1 MGVLTSQQ
9 ITKYFERYRTISVTF
24 TKEII
29 HATGLVTQQ
38 VYLKCLGE
46 AWPCVIY
53 STSFE
58 EAKVIINTKSGL
70 YGKLQ
75 QANNLVNLR
84 YSFRI
89 SNKTDPMFFF
99 VSCRVS
105 GSAPYQ
111 GSPDV
116 SMLTLQF
123 TQRPPDDLI
132 EIMGRLLDANINSAK
147 RRDERILITPEAIR
161 KLQITAK
168 EIVVYLQG
176 VPRRCILRDI
186 SFSGAKIIMVGV
198 AKFISDKDIILR
210 LDFDDPRESL
220 MIPGKVV
227 RIEDVEGRKELI
239 AVAMHFN
246 ENQVPMNYKMRIN
259 DYLNQVRTEPK
270 AEQVQEAP
278 QAQENQG
285 TKETQELE
293 KNESNK

>member
-9 ITKYFERYRTISVTF
+9 ITKYYERYRTISVTF

-29 HATGLVTQQ
+29 TATGLVTQQ

-84 YSFRI
+84 YSFKI
-89 SNKTDPMFFF
+89 SDKTDPMFFF
-99 VSCRVS
+99 VSCRVV

-111 GSPDV
+111 GSQDI
-116 SMLTLQF
+116 SMMTLQF

-132 EIMGRLLDANINSAK
+132 EIMGRLLDANINSSK
-147 RRDERILITPEAIR
+147 RRDERILITPESIR
-161 KLQITAK
+161 KLRLAAK
-168 EIVVYLQG
+168 ETVLYLQG

-186 SFSGAKIIMVGV
+186 SFSGAKTIMVGV
-198 AKFISDKDIILR
+198 AKFIADKEVTLR
-210 LDFDDPRESL
+210 LDFEDPRESH
-220 MIPGKVV
+220 IIGGKVV
-227 RIEDVEGRKELI
+227 RIEDVEGRKELV
-239 AVAMHFN
+239 AVAIHFN

-259 DYLNQVRTEPK
+259 DYLSQIRTEPRTET
-270 AEQVQEAP
+270 AEETAQKP
-278 QAQENQG
+278 QGNQD
-285 TKETQELE
+285 TKEPE
-293 KNESNK
+293 KHETNK

>member
-1 MGVLTSQQ
+1 MGRMGVLTSQQ

-46 AWPCVIY
+46 TWPCVIY
-53 STSFE
+53 SSSFE
-58 EAKVIINTKSGL
+58 EAKVIINTKSGI

-84 YSFRI
+84 YSFKI
-89 SNKTDPMFFF
+89 SDKIDPMFFF
-99 VSCRVS
+99 VSSRVVGS
-105 GSAPYQ
+105 GPYQ
-111 GSPDV
+111 GSQDI
-116 SMLTLQF
+116 SLLTLQF

-132 EIMGRLLDANINSAK
+132 EVMGRLLDANINSAK
-147 RRDERILITPEAIR
+147 RRDERILLTPEALR
-161 KLQITAK
+161 KLQIAAK
-168 EIVVYLQG
+168 ETILFVQG

-198 AKFISDKDIILR
+198 AKFVSDKEIVLR

-220 MIPGKVV
+220 LIPGKVV

-239 AVAMHFN
+239 AVALHFA
-246 ENQVPMNYKMRIN
+246 EHQVPMNYKMRIN
-259 DYLNQVRTEPK
+259 DYLNHMRTELRSDVAHDVPPI
-270 AEQVQEAP
+270 QET
-278 QAQENQG
+278 QQ
-285 TKETQELE
+285 TKESE
-293 KNESNK
+293 KNEAAK

>member
-1 MGVLTSQQ
+1 MGILTSQQ
-9 ITKYFERYRTISVTF
+9 ITKYYERYRTISVTF

-38 VYLKCLGE
+38 VYLKRLGE

-89 SNKTDPMFFF
+89 SDKTDPMFFF
-99 VSCRVS
+99 VSCRVA
-105 GSAPYQ
+105 GSSPYQ
-111 GSPDV
+111 GSQDIY
-116 SMLTLQF
+116 MLTLQF

-132 EIMGRLLDANINSAK
+132 EIMGRLLDANINSSK
-147 RRDERILITPEAIR
+147 RRDERILITPESLR
-161 KLQITAK
+161 KLQIAAK
-168 EIVVYLQG
+168 ETVIYLQG

-186 SFSGAKIIMVGV
+186 SFSGAKVIMVGV
-198 AKFISDKDIILR
+198 AKFIADKEVALR
-210 LDFDDPRESL
+210 LDFEDPRESL
-220 MIPGKVV
+220 MIGGKVV
-227 RIEDVEGRKELI
+227 RLEDVEGRKELV
-239 AVAMHFN
+239 AVAIHFN

-259 DYLNQVRTEPK
+259 DYLSQIRTESRPEAAEETAPK
-270 AEQVQEAP
+270 T
-278 QAQENQG
+278 QENLVP
-285 TKETQELE
+285 KETE
-293 KNESNK
+293 KNETNK

>member
-1 MGVLTSQQ
+1 MGILTSQQ
-9 ITKYFERYRTISVTF
+9 ITKYYERYRSISVTF

-70 YGKLQ
+70 NGKLQ

-89 SNKTDPMFFF
+89 SDKTDPMFFF

-111 GSPDV
+111 GSQDI

-132 EIMGRLLDANINSAK
+132 EIMGRLLDANINSSK
-147 RRDERILITPEAIR
+147 RRDERILITPDSLR

-168 EIVVYLQG
+168 ETVIYLQG

-186 SFSGAKIIMVGV
+186 SFSGAKVIMVGV
-198 AKFISDKDIILR
+198 AKFITDKDVTLR
-210 LDFDDPRESL
+210 LDFEDPRQSL
-220 MIPGKVV
+220 MINGKVV
-227 RIEDVEGRKELI
+227 RTEDVEGRKELV
-239 AVAMHFN
+239 AVAIHYN
-246 ENQVPMNYKMRIN
+246 ENQVPMHYKMRIN
-259 DYLNQVRTEPK
+259 DYLSQVRTEPK
-270 AEQVQEAP
+270 PEAAEETVP
-278 QAQENQG
+278 QTQ
-285 TKETQELE
+285 ETQPSKELE
-293 KNESNK
+293 KNDTNK

>member
-1 MGVLTSQQ
+1 MGILTSQQ
-9 ITKYFERYRTISVTF
+9 ITKYYERYRTISVTF

-89 SNKTDPMFFF
+89 SDKTDPMFFF
-99 VSCRVS
+99 VSCRVA
-105 GSAPYQ
+105 GSSPYQ
-111 GSPDV
+111 GSQDIY
-116 SMLTLQF
+116 MLTLQF

-132 EIMGRLLDANINSAK
+132 EIMGRLLDANINSSK
-147 RRDERILITPEAIR
+147 RRDERILITPESLR
-161 KLQITAK
+161 KLQIAAK
-168 EIVVYLQG
+168 ETVIYLQG

-186 SFSGAKIIMVGV
+186 SFSGAKVIMVGV
-198 AKFISDKDIILR
+198 AKFIADKEVALR
-210 LDFDDPRESL
+210 LDFEDPRESL
-220 MIPGKVV
+220 MIGGKVV
-227 RIEDVEGRKELI
+227 RLEDVEGRKELV
-239 AVAMHFN
+239 AVAIHFN

-259 DYLNQVRTEPK
+259 DYLSQIRTESRPEAAEETAPK
-270 AEQVQEAP
+270 T
-278 QAQENQG
+278 QENLVP
-285 TKETQELE
+285 KETE
-293 KNESNK
+293 KNETNK

>member
-1 MGVLTSQQ
+1 MGILTSQQ
-9 ITKYFERYRTISVTF
+9 ITKYYERYRTISVTF

-58 EAKVIINTKSGL
+58 EAKVIVNTKSGL

-89 SNKTDPMFFF
+89 SDKTDPMFFF
-99 VSCRVS
+99 VSCRVA
-105 GSAPYQ
+105 GSTPYQ
-111 GSPDV
+111 GSQDI

-132 EIMGRLLDANINSAK
+132 EIMGRLLDANINSSK
-147 RRDERILITPEAIR
+147 RRDERILISPDSLR
-161 KLQITAK
+161 KLQISAK
-168 EIVVYLQG
+168 ETVVYLQG

-198 AKFISDKDIILR
+198 AKFIADKDVVLR
-210 LDFDDPRESL
+210 IDFDDPRESL
-220 MIPGKVV
+220 MIGGKVV
-227 RIEDVEGRKELI
+227 RLEDVEGRKELV
-239 AVAMHFN
+239 AVAIHFN

-259 DYLNQVRTEPK
+259 DYLGQIRTDHR
-270 AEQVQEAP
+270 QEKSEETDSKT
-278 QAQENQG
+278 QENQG
-285 TKETQELE
+285 TKETE
-293 KNESNK
+293 KNETNK

>member
-1 MGVLTSQQ
+1 MGILTSQQ
-9 ITKYFERYRTISVTF
+9 ITKYYERYRTISVTF

-58 EAKVIINTKSGL
+58 EAKVIVNTKSGL

-89 SNKTDPMFFF
+89 SDKTDPMFFF
-99 VSCRVS
+99 VSCRVA
-105 GSAPYQ
+105 GSTPYQ
-111 GSPDV
+111 GSQDI

-132 EIMGRLLDANINSAK
+132 EIMGRLLDANINSSK
-147 RRDERILITPEAIR
+147 RRDERILITPDSLR
-161 KLQITAK
+161 KLQISAK
-168 EIVVYLQG
+168 ETVIYLQG

-198 AKFISDKDIILR
+198 AKFIAEKDIVLR
-210 LDFDDPRESL
+210 IDFDDPRESL
-220 MIPGKVV
+220 MIGGKVV
-227 RIEDVEGRKELI
+227 RLEDVEGRKELV
-239 AVAMHFN
+239 AVAIHFN

-259 DYLNQVRTEPK
+259 DYLGQIRTDHR
-270 AEQVQEAP
+270 QETSEETDSKT
-278 QAQENQG
+278 QENQG
-285 TKETQELE
+285 TKETE
-293 KNESNK
+293 KHETNK

>member
-1 MGVLTSQQ
+1 MGILTSQQ
-9 ITKYFERYRTISVTF
+9 ITKYYERYRTISVTF

-89 SNKTDPMFFF
+89 SDKTDPMFFF
-99 VSCRVS
+99 VSCRVA

-111 GSPDV
+111 GSQDI

-132 EIMGRLLDANINSAK
+132 EIMGRLLDANINSSK
-147 RRDERILITPEAIR
+147 RRDERILITPESLR
-161 KLQITAK
+161 KLQIAAK
-168 EIVVYLQG
+168 ETVIYLQG

-186 SFSGAKIIMVGV
+186 SFSGAKVIMVGV
-198 AKFISDKDIILR
+198 AKFIADKEVVLR
-210 LDFDDPRESL
+210 LDFEDPRESL
-220 MIPGKVV
+220 MIGGKVV
-227 RIEDVEGRKELI
+227 RLEDVEGRKELV
-239 AVAMHFN
+239 AVAIHFN

-259 DYLNQVRTEPK
+259 DYLSQIRTESRPEAAEETAPK
-270 AEQVQEAP
+270 T
-278 QAQENQG
+278 QENLVP
-285 TKETQELE
+285 KETE
-293 KNESNK
+293 KNETNK

>member
-1 MGVLTSQQ
+1 MGILTSQQ
-9 ITKYFERYRTISVTF
+9 ITKYYERYRTISVTF
-24 TKEII
+24 TKEVI

-46 AWPCVIY
+46 AWPCVVY
-53 STSFE
+53 STSFV
-58 EAKVIINTKSGL
+58 EAKVIVNTKSGL

-89 SNKTDPMFFF
+89 SDKTDPMFFF
-99 VSCRVS
+99 VSCRVA

-111 GSPDV
+111 GSQDI

-132 EIMGRLLDANINSAK
+132 EIMGRLLDANINSSK
-147 RRDERILITPEAIR
+147 RRDERILITPESLR
-161 KLQITAK
+161 KLQIAAK
-168 EIVVYLQG
+168 ETVIYLQG

-198 AKFISDKDIILR
+198 AKFIADKEVVLR
-210 LDFDDPRESL
+210 LDFEDPRESL
-220 MIPGKVV
+220 MIGGKVV
-227 RIEDVEGRKELI
+227 RLEDVEGRKELV
-239 AVAMHFN
+239 AVAIHFN

-259 DYLNQVRTEPK
+259 DYLSQIRTEPRPEA
-270 AEQVQEAP
+270 AEETAP
-278 QAQENQG
+278 KTQENQVP
-285 TKETQELE
+285 KETEQ
-293 KNESNK
+293 NETIK

>member
-1 MGVLTSQQ
+1 MGILTSQQ
-9 ITKYFERYRTISVTF
+9 ITKYYERYRTISVTF

-89 SNKTDPMFFF
+89 SDKTDPMFFF
-99 VSCRVS
+99 VSCRVA

-111 GSPDV
+111 GSQDI

-132 EIMGRLLDANINSAK
+132 EIMGRLLDANINSSK
-147 RRDERILITPEAIR
+147 RRDERILITPESLR
-161 KLQITAK
+161 KLQIAAK
-168 EIVVYLQG
+168 ETVIYLQG

-186 SFSGAKIIMVGV
+186 SFSGAKVILVGV
-198 AKFISDKDIILR
+198 AKFIADKEVALR
-210 LDFDDPRESL
+210 LDFEDPRESL
-220 MIPGKVV
+220 MIGGKVV
-227 RIEDVEGRKELI
+227 RLEDVEGRKELV
-239 AVAMHFN
+239 AVAIHFN

-259 DYLNQVRTEPK
+259 DYLSQIRTESRPEAAEETAPK
-270 AEQVQEAP
+270 T
-278 QAQENQG
+278 QENQVP
-285 TKETQELE
+285 KETE
-293 KNESNK
+293 KNETNK